1 MNVRIGIDEQPCL
14 EVGDAVVAK
23 DKFYIVRVES
33 GQYIA
38 RCINDGYGLTGLHGT
53 LRKLQ
58 ESLEKENAKI
68 YPKSK
73 YELVLR
79 EKR

>member
-58 ESLEKENAKI
+58 ESLEKYNGEI